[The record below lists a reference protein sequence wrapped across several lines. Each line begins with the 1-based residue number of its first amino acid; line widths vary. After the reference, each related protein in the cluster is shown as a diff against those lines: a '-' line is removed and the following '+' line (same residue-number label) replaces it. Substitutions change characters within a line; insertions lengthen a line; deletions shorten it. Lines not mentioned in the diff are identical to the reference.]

1 MSEESNGVPGE
12 GSPEQYAIGI
22 SFGNSYSSIAHI
34 SGEGKIEVIANEE
47 GDRQIP
53 SILSYIEGEE
63 FHGTQAKAQLI
74 RNSKNTVAFFRD
86 YIGKDYKSIDP
97 TPCHASAH
105 PLEEQGNTVF
115 AVRDTDSE
123 TENKVSVLEIATRH
137 LKRLKNSA
145 TDFAGK
151 TVTSAV
157 MAVPTDTNDEQK
169 TALTNAAAN
178 TTL

>member
-34 SGEGKIEVIANEE
+34 SGEGKVEVIANEE

-74 RNSKNTVAFFRD
+74 RDSKNTVPFFRD
-86 YIGKDYKSIDP
+86 YIDRDYKSIDP

-105 PLEEQGNTVF
+105 PIEDKGQIFF
-115 AVRDTDSE
+115 AVQDTDSGE
-123 TENKVSVLEIATRH
+123 ENKVPVLEVATRH

-145 TDFAGK
+145 SDFIGK
-151 TVTSAV
+151 TV
-157 MAVPTDTNDEQK
+157 
-169 TALTNAAAN
+169 
-178 TTL
+178 